1 VNIQPAVFLTMGKFA
16 KPDNFGWLTAKCA
29 EMFTAA
35 NEVKRKDFKAPPNH
49 IQTVIDGINM
59 FSYPFFQPGDELRD
73 YMKDTFEQ
81 ISFYGN
87 KVLNL

>member
-1 VNIQPAVFLTMGKFA
+1 
-16 KPDNFGWLTAKCA
+16 
-29 EMFTAA
+29 
-35 NEVKRKDFKAPPNH
+35 
-49 IQTVIDGINM
+49 M

-87 KVLNL
+87 KVLKLDKAPDTAWFNAYKDLNQAILAFVLKRLDSISRWTGKENGSGAEAYFKSIQD